1 MRLTLVSAPLTLE
14 ERYGLFSGA
23 GSSQPSFGLV
33 CLGASA
39 EKEGAEVTIIDA
51 STESISLEQG
61 LRAVLE
67 SSPDIIG
74 ISSTTAGIVASG
86 ELAEKVKKVRP
97 GTFILIGGSHAT
109 AIPEVTLKEFPG
121 FDMAVVGEG
130 EDTLREIIRSFEET
144 GALPENAHGTAVR
157 LDGGIRVNAPRPL
170 IKDMDS
176 LPMPAW
182 HLIRGFPDI
191 FRPSPARM
199 KRFPCAS
206 LVFTRGCPNRCHFCD
221 RSVFGNRVR
230 SYSPTRAV
238 AMLKELRN
246 TFGVKEILIEDDTF
260 VASQKWVMEF
270 CGKLISENID
280 VTWSCLGRA
289 DRVTPEVLKIMK
301 QAGCWHISYGIES
314 GDEKI
319 LKNMG
324 KNETLSQIE
333 DAMRMTRE
341 AGIKTKGFFMVGF
354 PGETEDSLR
363 KTRELA
369 LKLPLDDISV
379 MQLTP
384 FPGTA
389 IYSCASEC
397 GIFDRDWRKMNV
409 ISTVFTP
416 HGFTPGDMEKAR
428 SRLLAAFYFRPGVI
442 LKKLAEVAARPSL
455 LPYMV
460 QGFLAFL
467 KVILSNNIRKKG
479 NPHPLSP
486 LP

>member
-1 MRLTLVSAPLTLE
+1 MRLTLVSAPLTME

-33 CLGASA
+33 CLAAAAEQEGVKVSVIDASA
-39 EKEGAEVTIIDA
+39 ESLSKERA
-51 STESISLEQG
+51 LQ
-61 LRAVLE
+61 AVLK
-67 SSPDIIG
+67 SGADVVG
-74 ISSTTAGIVASG
+74 ISSTTAGISASG
-86 ELAEKVKKVRP
+86 ELAEKIKQARP
-97 GTFILIGGSHAT
+97 CSVIIGGSHAT
-109 AIPEVTLKEFPG
+109 AIPEETLTEFPG

-130 EDTLREIIRSFEET
+130 EDTLREILRAFGET
-144 GALPENAHGTAVR
+144 GSLSETAPGTAVR
-157 LDGGIRVNAPRPL
+157 INGGIRVNPPRPL
-170 IKDMDS
+170 IMDLDS

-182 HLIRGFPDI
+182 HLIRGFPQT

-230 SYSPTRAV
+230 SYSPARAV
-238 AMLKELRN
+238 AMLKELRQ
-246 TFGVKEILIEDDTF
+246 TYGVKEILIEDDTF
-260 VASQKWVMEF
+260 VTSRTWVMEF
-270 CGKLISENID
+270 CGKLLAENID
-280 VTWSCLGRA
+280 ITWSCLGRA
-289 DRVTPEVLKIMK
+289 DRVTPEILKIMK

-314 GDEKI
+314 GDEQI

-324 KNETLSQIE
+324 KGENLSHIE
-333 DAMRMTRE
+333 DAVRLSRA

-354 PGETEDSLR
+354 PGESEDSLR
-363 KTRELA
+363 RTRELA

-389 IYSCASEC
+389 IYSYASQYGTFE
-397 GIFDRDWRKMNV
+397 RDWRKMNV
-409 ISTVFTP
+409 ITTVFTP

-428 SRLLAAFYFRPGVI
+428 SRLLVAFYLRPGII
-442 LKKLAEVAARPSL
+442 LKKLAEVTARPRL
-455 LPYMV
+455 LPYMI

-467 KVILSNNIRKKG
+467 KVVLSTKIGNKRRNNDT
-479 NPHPLSP
+479 HV
-486 LP
+486 